1 MEPEAPTS
9 LAWLFERNDALVR
22 EAFRRGAPMRPCFR
36 AGLIAT

>member
-22 EAFRRGAPMRPCFR
+22 EAFRRGDFDY
-36 AGLIAT
+36 IAT